1 MTVTDS
7 SEHAEAGESTLLP
20 VAARANVRYIS
31 FFLVMWELLPVGRL
45 AVRVS
50 PEPRCPAEP
59 EQSSPAEEVRHVGSP
74 QHPLAFRLGYGA

>member
-1 MTVTDS
+1 MILAWPTSADRPAPYAREQGRAKKDMTVTDS

-20 VAARANVRYIS
+20 VAGRANVRYIS

-50 PEPRCPAEP
+50 P
-59 EQSSPAEEVRHVGSP
+59 
-74 QHPLAFRLGYGA
+74 